1 MENRKKNF
9 LSSVSFILILVV
21 LLFTVSKILLPAKAS
36 VAGII
41 DPMAMGIVYEKKQT
55 IDVLFIGDSETY
67 SAFVPLNLW
76 KDYGITSYG
85 CGTAAQKLSK
95 TIGILQKAFA
105 NQKPKVVFLETNAIF
120 RKMEAVD
127 ALLLKSDLLKQTFV
141 FHNRWKTMI
150 PGNNT
155 SETTVYNNETKGYK
169 FSAAVSPADTKN
181 YMSGTSGKAR
191 ISSLNRT
198 YVKEITDFC
207 KNNGAKL
214 VMVSTPSTKN
224 WSMLKHNAVKD
235 LAKEY
240 KIEYIDMNL
249 MQEEIPIDWKN
260 DTRDK
265 GDHLNYYGA
274 SKVTGYIGKYLS
286 ETGLVENHKG
296 DSEYSQWDLLLKKF
310 EKLAV

>member
-9 LSSVSFILILVV
+9 LASVSFILILVG
-21 LLFTVSKILLPAKAS
+21 LLFMVSKILLPAKAD
-36 VAGII
+36 VAGIT
-41 DPMAMGIVYEKKQT
+41 DPMATGIVYEKEHT
-55 IDVLFIGDSETY
+55 IDVLFIGDSEAY

-76 KDYGITSYG
+76 RDYGIPSYV
-85 CGTAAQKLSK
+85 CGTASQKLSK
-95 TIGILQKAFA
+95 TIGIVQKTFT
-105 NQKPKVVFLETNAIF
+105 NQSPKVVFLETDAIF
-120 RKMEAVD
+120 RKMD
-127 ALLLKSDLLKQTFV
+127 ATDSLLLKSDLFKQTFV
-141 FHNRWKTMI
+141 FHNQWKTMI

-155 SETTVYNNETKGYK
+155 SETTVRNNETKGYK
-169 FSAAVSPADTKN
+169 FSAVASPADTKN
-181 YMSGTSGKAR
+181 YMSGTSGKAK
-191 ISSLNRT
+191 ISSLNKA
-198 YVKEITDFC
+198 YVKEINKFC
-207 KNNGAKL
+207 KKNGAKL
-214 VMVSTPSTKN
+214 IMVSTPSTKN
-224 WSMLKHNAVKD
+224 WNMMRHNSVEA

-249 MQEEIPIDWKN
+249 MQKEIPIDWKN